1 MLLSLAQS
9 RRVLFLGGKGGVGKT
24 TIASAVALD
33 AARSGR
39 RVLVVSTDPAH
50 NLGHLWERRI
60 GDRVTPLADG
70 AGGGAVHGI
79 EIDPDATT
87 DQHLRDVA
95 TTLKRLMPRTL
106 HGEVDKHMDLSRR
119 SPGTHEAA
127 VLERMTE
134 LVERG
139 REEFDL
145 VVLDTAPSGHT
156 ARLMALPEEM
166 TAWTDGLLARRE
178 KSARLGAARRGLE
191 RRGPGRRGEGDL
203 GASVLGS
210 TAPRDPLEERDEQV
224 IEGVLRQRGLASK
237 VGAHD
242 VDDAKSRPDTGD
254 REGGARSE
262 EEDAVMFRLETE
274 DGQGPPEDGGDHEQ
288 PERPLEVDDG
298 LLVEGHAPCGPPR
311 QPRSE
316 RRDDPLRDHTE
327 DDEEQDPQPLPDLQ
341 EKEGLAERVG
351 HSIADLPGH
360 SLKERHGIEHIADEW
375 LVLQRGVPGRDLLQG
390 LLGED
395 PPRALLDKHELD
407 LQVRSRWRVP
417 GPGPRPA
424 REDGVSLHRELLR
437 VDQLSP
443 VQDGVEV
450 LGELR
455 RILAPGVLAKGR
467 DRAISRSDTG
477 FWK

>member
-24 TIASAVALD
+24 TLASAVALD

-70 AGGGAVHGI
+70 AGLGSLHGI

-134 LVERG
+134 LIEQG

-156 ARLMALPEEM
+156 ARLMALPEVM
-166 TAWTDGLLARRE
+166 TAWTDGLLTRRE

-191 RRGPGRRGEGDL
+191 RRKPDL

-210 TAPRDPLEERDEQV
+210 SAPRDPLEERDEEIRAILLRRRDRLAGLRETLTDPSV
-224 IEGVLRQRGLASK
+224 TSFAIVLAAERLPVLETIELHEELTRTGVH
-237 VGAHD
+237 VGALVVNKRSPAD
-242 VDDAKSRPDTGD
+242 RGD
-254 REGGARSE
+254 FLARRRAME
-262 EEDAVMFRLETE
+262 EEHLATLRTAL
-274 DGQGPPEDGGDHEQ
+274 PEVPSQ
-288 PERPLEVDDG
+288 EV
-298 LLVEGHAPCGPPR
+298 P
-311 QPRSE
+311 
-316 RRDDPLRDHTE
+316 
-327 DDEEQDPQPLPDLQ
+327 
-341 EKEGLAERVG
+341 
-351 HSIADLPGH
+351 
-360 SLKERHGIEHIADEW
+360 
-375 LVLQRGVPGRDLLQG
+375 
-390 LLGED
+390 LGEED
-395 PPRALLDKHELD
+395 VVGPAALARFAALLDPANGD
-407 LQVRSRWRVP
+407 
-417 GPGPRPA
+417 GPGA
-424 REDGVSLHRELLR
+424 RRG
-437 VDQLSP
+437 
-443 VQDGVEV
+443 
-450 LGELR
+450 
-455 RILAPGVLAKGR
+455 
-467 DRAISRSDTG
+467 
-477 FWK
+477 

>member
-156 ARLMALPEEM
+156 ARLMALPEVM
-166 TAWTDGLLARRE
+166 TAWTDGLLRRRE
-178 KSARLGAARRGLE
+178 KSQNLGAAMRGLE
-191 RRGPGRRGEGDL
+191 SGRERDRGQAL
-203 GASVLGS
+203 LGS
-210 TAPRDPLEERDEQV
+210 TAPRDPLEERDEE
-224 IEGVLRQRGLASK
+224 IRSILLRRRDRLASLREVLTDPALSSFAIVLAAERLPVLETIELHEELTRTGVD
-237 VGAHD
+237 VGAL
-242 VDDAKSRPDTGD
+242 VVNK
-254 REGGARSE
+254 RSPAGRGEFLERRRAME
-262 EEDAVMFRLETE
+262 EEHLASLRTALPRV
-274 DGQGPPEDGGDHEQ
+274 
-288 PERPLEVDDG
+288 PL
-298 LLVEGHAPCGPPR
+298 
-311 QPRSE
+311 QQI
-316 RRDDPLRDHTE
+316 PLG
-327 DDEEQDPQPLPDLQ
+327 EQDV
-341 EKEGLAERVG
+341 VG
-351 HSIADLPGH
+351 AAAL
-360 SLKERHGIEHIADEW
+360 EQFAR
-375 LVLQRGVPGRDLLQG
+375 LL
-390 LLGED
+390 
-395 PPRALLDKHELD
+395 
-407 LQVRSRWRVP
+407 
-417 GPGPRPA
+417 
-424 REDGVSLHRELLR
+424 
-437 VDQLSP
+437 
-443 VQDGVEV
+443 
-450 LGELR
+450 
-455 RILAPGVLAKGR
+455 
-467 DRAISRSDTG
+467 
-477 FWK
+477 

>member
-60 GDRVTPLADG
+60 GDRITPLADG
-70 AGGGAVHGI
+70 ADGGSLHGI

-156 ARLMALPEEM
+156 ARLMALPEVM
-166 TAWTDGLLARRE
+166 TAWTDGLLSRRE

-191 RRGPGRRGEGDL
+191 RGGPGRRGEGDL

-210 TAPRDPLEERDEQV
+210 TAPRDPLEERDEEIRAILLRRRDRLAALRATLTDPSATSFAIV
-224 IEGVLRQRGLASK
+224 LAAERLPVLETIELHEELTRTGVH
-237 VGAHD
+237 VGALVVNKRSPADRGDFLARRRAVEEEHLATLRTALPEVPCQEIPLGEED
-242 VDDAKSRPDTGD
+242 VVGPAALARFAGLLDPVTADGP
-254 REGGARSE
+254 GAR
-262 EEDAVMFRLETE
+262 
-274 DGQGPPEDGGDHEQ
+274 
-288 PERPLEVDDG
+288 
-298 LLVEGHAPCGPPR
+298 
-311 QPRSE
+311 
-316 RRDDPLRDHTE
+316 
-327 DDEEQDPQPLPDLQ
+327 
-341 EKEGLAERVG
+341 
-351 HSIADLPGH
+351 
-360 SLKERHGIEHIADEW
+360 
-375 LVLQRGVPGRDLLQG
+375 RG
-390 LLGED
+390 
-395 PPRALLDKHELD
+395 
-407 LQVRSRWRVP
+407 
-417 GPGPRPA
+417 
-424 REDGVSLHRELLR
+424 
-437 VDQLSP
+437 
-443 VQDGVEV
+443 
-450 LGELR
+450 
-455 RILAPGVLAKGR
+455 
-467 DRAISRSDTG
+467 
-477 FWK
+477 